1 MAYRVQ
7 YDRDMKKKYPKKRA
21 RFSVKHGLAL
31 LVVAVIVC
39 TATWN
44 RGELLKKIFIP
55 GDPERAGEAVSGM
68 VDTIRAGEAV
78 KDAFV
83 AFCLE
88 IISNAEK

>member
-1 MAYRVQ
+1 M
-7 YDRDMKKKYPKKRA
+7 
-21 RFSVKHGLAL
+21 
-31 LVVAVIVC
+31 
-39 TATWN
+39 WN

-68 VDTIRAGEAV
+68 VDNIRAGEAV